1 MLSVMIFSI
10 LLVNLETP
18 IYTAKLMGKGSAN
31 KLVDRILGYS
41 DLEYKQM
48 YNSYYNNGNYAKA
61 MYFELIRDKKYNQ
74 LNLVEFG
81 NAVFGRKSKTYKS
94 PITAEQE
101 SEILNQYQQT
111 GFIGVF
117 ENMNKVDGLKQILQ
131 KTAHKIHE
139 ANPDRSIYDA
149 YKTANQQIF
158 GKYMIFDSKPLN
170 FILPKK
176 MMDEYG
182 LGTDQVRAWI
192 PMFVREIAQS
202 GEKITFVPYDT
213 MQSKDNT
220 DYYEEIDTWI
230 QEKRIGVTLK
240 SARGKTRFQLI
251 TDPEGKGWNAGIIH
265 IDPYGNTK
273 VLGTLFADNKVI
285 HKHWEEIVKG
295 MVEVVIYNYLKRLDA
310 NDDYT
315 WEDIEKMKIVDKTPN
330 SIFKDFI
337 DLIGWKYE
345 YSAPSKIEYNLV
357 ILPLIKKYRNSGL
370 TVQQAAREEI
380 KNFQTGRQLMK

>member
-1 MLSVMIFSI
+1 
-10 LLVNLETP
+10 
-18 IYTAKLMGKGSAN
+18 
-31 KLVDRILGYS
+31 
-41 DLEYKQM
+41 
-48 YNSYYNNGNYAKA
+48 
-61 MYFELIRDKKYNQ
+61 
-74 LNLVEFG
+74 
-81 NAVFGRKSKTYKS
+81 
-94 PITAEQE
+94 
-101 SEILNQYQQT
+101 
-111 GFIGVF
+111 
-117 ENMNKVDGLKQILQ
+117 
-131 KTAHKIHE
+131 
-139 ANPDRSIYDA
+139 
-149 YKTANQQIF
+149 
-158 GKYMIFDSKPLN
+158 
-170 FILPKK
+170 
-176 MMDEYG
+176 
-182 LGTDQVRAWI
+182 
-192 PMFVREIAQS
+192 MFVREIAQS

-230 QEKRIGVTLK
+230 QEKKIGVTLK
-240 SARGKTRFQLI
+240 SARGKTHFQLI

-310 NDDYT
+310 NHDYT
-315 WEDIEKMKIVDKTPN
+315 WEDIEKMKIVDKIPN

-337 DLIGWKYE
+337 DLMGWKNE

>member
-131 KTAHKIHE
+131 STAHKIHE

-149 YKTANQQIF
+149 YKTANEQIF

-170 FILPKK
+170 LILPKK

-230 QEKRIGVTLK
+230 QEKKIGVTLK

-310 NDDYT
+310 NHDYT

-337 DLIGWKYE
+337 DLMGWKNE

>member
-1 MLSVMIFSI
+1 MIFSI

-131 KTAHKIHE
+131 STAHKIHE

-149 YKTANQQIF
+149 YKTANEQIF

-380 KNFQTGRQLMK
+380 KNSQTGRQLMK

>member
-131 KTAHKIHE
+131 STAHKIHE

-149 YKTANQQIF
+149 YKTANEQIF

-170 FILPKK
+170 LILPKK

-310 NDDYT
+310 NHDYT

>member
-131 KTAHKIHE
+131 STAHKIHE

-149 YKTANQQIF
+149 YKTANEQIF

-170 FILPKK
+170 LILPKK

-370 TVQQAAREEI
+370 TVQQAVREEI
-380 KNFQTGRQLMK
+380 KNSQTGRQLMK

>member
-131 KTAHKIHE
+131 STAHKIHE

-149 YKTANQQIF
+149 YKTANEQIF

-170 FILPKK
+170 LILPKK

-230 QEKRIGVTLK
+230 QEKKIGVTLK

-310 NDDYT
+310 NHDYT

-337 DLIGWKYE
+337 DLMGWKNE

-370 TVQQAAREEI
+370 TVQQAVREEI
-380 KNFQTGRQLMK
+380 KNSQTGRQLMK

>member
-1 MLSVMIFSI
+1 MIFSI

-131 KTAHKIHE
+131 STAHKIHE

-149 YKTANQQIF
+149 YKTANEQIF

-170 FILPKK
+170 LILPKK

-310 NDDYT
+310 NHDYT

-337 DLIGWKYE
+337 DLMGWKNE

>member
-149 YKTANQQIF
+149 Y
-158 GKYMIFDSKPLN
+158 
-170 FILPKK
+170 
-176 MMDEYG
+176 
-182 LGTDQVRAWI
+182 
-192 PMFVREIAQS
+192 
-202 GEKITFVPYDT
+202 
-213 MQSKDNT
+213 
-220 DYYEEIDTWI
+220 
-230 QEKRIGVTLK
+230 
-240 SARGKTRFQLI
+240 
-251 TDPEGKGWNAGIIH
+251 
-265 IDPYGNTK
+265 
-273 VLGTLFADNKVI
+273 
-285 HKHWEEIVKG
+285 
-295 MVEVVIYNYLKRLDA
+295 
-310 NDDYT
+310 
-315 WEDIEKMKIVDKTPN
+315 
-330 SIFKDFI
+330 
-337 DLIGWKYE
+337 
-345 YSAPSKIEYNLV
+345 
-357 ILPLIKKYRNSGL
+357 
-370 TVQQAAREEI
+370 
-380 KNFQTGRQLMK
+380 

>member
-1 MLSVMIFSI
+1 MIFSI

-131 KTAHKIHE
+131 STAHKIHE

-149 YKTANQQIF
+149 YKTANEQIF

-230 QEKRIGVTLK
+230 QEKKIGVTLK

-310 NDDYT
+310 NHDYT

-337 DLIGWKYE
+337 DLMGWKNE

-370 TVQQAAREEI
+370 TVQQAVREEI
-380 KNFQTGRQLMK
+380 KNSQTGRQLMK

>member
-31 KLVDRILGYS
+31 KLVDLILGFT
-41 DLEYKQM
+41 DRQYKQM
-48 YNSYYNNGNYAKA
+48 YDHHYENEDYDKA
-61 MYFELIRDKKYNQ
+61 MYYELIRDKKYSQ
-74 LNLVEFG
+74 LNLEEVG
-81 NAVFGRKSKTYKS
+81 NAVFGRKSKTYRS
-94 PITAEQE
+94 TITAEQE

-131 KTAHKIHE
+131 STAHKIHE

-149 YKTANQQIF
+149 YKTANEQIF

-170 FILPKK
+170 LILPKK

-310 NDDYT
+310 NHDYT

-370 TVQQAAREEI
+370 TVQQAVREEI
-380 KNFQTGRQLMK
+380 KNSQTGRQLMK

>member
-31 KLVDRILGYS
+31 KLVDLILGFT
-41 DLEYKQM
+41 DRQYKQM
-48 YNSYYNNGNYAKA
+48 YDHHYENEDYDKA
-61 MYFELIRDKKYNQ
+61 MYYELIRDKKYSQ
-74 LNLVEFG
+74 LNLEEVG
-81 NAVFGRKSKTYKS
+81 NAVFGRKSKTYRS
-94 PITAEQE
+94 TITAEQE

-131 KTAHKIHE
+131 STAHKIHE

-149 YKTANQQIF
+149 YKTANEQIF

-170 FILPKK
+170 LILPKK

>member
-31 KLVDRILGYS
+31 KLVDLILGFT
-41 DLEYKQM
+41 DRQYKQM
-48 YNSYYNNGNYAKA
+48 YDHHYENEDYDKA
-61 MYFELIRDKKYNQ
+61 MYYELIRDKKYSQ
-74 LNLVEFG
+74 LNLEEVG
-81 NAVFGRKSKTYKS
+81 NAVFGRKSKTYRS
-94 PITAEQE
+94 TITAEQE

-230 QEKRIGVTLK
+230 QEKKIGVTLK

-265 IDPYGNTK
+265 IDPNGNTK
-273 VLGTLFADNKVI
+273 IIGALFADNKLFI
-285 HKHWEEIVKG
+285 
-295 MVEVVIYNYLKRLDA
+295 
-310 NDDYT
+310 
-315 WEDIEKMKIVDKTPN
+315 KI
-330 SIFKDFI
+330 
-337 DLIGWKYE
+337 G
-345 YSAPSKIEYNLV
+345 
-357 ILPLIKKYRNSGL
+357 KKL
-370 TVQQAAREEI
+370 
-380 KNFQTGRQLMK
+380 

>member
-1 MLSVMIFSI
+1 MIFSI

-61 MYFELIRDKKYNQ
+61 MYYELIRDKKYNQ

-131 KTAHKIHE
+131 STAHKIHE

-149 YKTANQQIF
+149 YKTANEQIF

-170 FILPKK
+170 LILPKK

-230 QEKRIGVTLK
+230 QEKKIGVTLK

-370 TVQQAAREEI
+370 TVQQAVREEI
-380 KNFQTGRQLMK
+380 KNSQTGRQLMK

>member
-131 KTAHKIHE
+131 STAHKIHE

-149 YKTANQQIF
+149 YKTANEQIF

-170 FILPKK
+170 LILPKK

-230 QEKRIGVTLK
+230 QEKKIGVTLK

-310 NDDYT
+310 NHDYT

>member
-131 KTAHKIHE
+131 STAHKIHE

-149 YKTANQQIF
+149 YKTANEQIF

-170 FILPKK
+170 LILPKK

-310 NDDYT
+310 NHDYT
-315 WEDIEKMKIVDKTPN
+315 WEDIEKMKIVDKIPN

-337 DLIGWKYE
+337 DLMGWKNE

>member
-1 MLSVMIFSI
+1 MIFSI

-31 KLVDRILGYS
+31 KLVDLILGFT
-41 DLEYKQM
+41 DRQYKQM
-48 YNSYYNNGNYAKA
+48 YDHHYENEDYDKA
-61 MYFELIRDKKYNQ
+61 MYYELIRDKKYSQ
-74 LNLVEFG
+74 LNLEEVG
-81 NAVFGRKSKTYKS
+81 NAVFGRKSKTYRS
-94 PITAEQE
+94 TITAEQE

-251 TDPEGKGWNAGIIH
+251 TDPEGKG
-265 IDPYGNTK
+265 
-273 VLGTLFADNKVI
+273 L
-285 HKHWEEIVKG
+285 EC
-295 MVEVVIYNYLKRLDA
+295 R
-310 NDDYT
+310 DY
-315 WEDIEKMKIVDKTPN
+315 
-330 SIFKDFI
+330 S
-337 DLIGWKYE
+337 Y
-345 YSAPSKIEYNLV
+345 
-357 ILPLIKKYRNSGL
+357 
-370 TVQQAAREEI
+370 
-380 KNFQTGRQLMK
+380 

>member
-131 KTAHKIHE
+131 STAHKIHE

-149 YKTANQQIF
+149 YKTANEQIF

-170 FILPKK
+170 LILPKK

-310 NDDYT
+310 NHDYT

-337 DLIGWKYE
+337 DLMGWKNE

-370 TVQQAAREEI
+370 TVQQAVREEI
-380 KNFQTGRQLMK
+380 KNSQTGRQLMK

>member
-1 MLSVMIFSI
+1 
-10 LLVNLETP
+10 
-18 IYTAKLMGKGSAN
+18 MGKGSAN
-31 KLVDRILGYS
+31 KLVDLILGFT
-41 DLEYKQM
+41 DRQYKQM
-48 YNSYYNNGNYAKA
+48 YDHHYENEDYDKA
-61 MYFELIRDKKYNQ
+61 MYYELIRDKKYSQ
-74 LNLVEFG
+74 LNLEEVG
-81 NAVFGRKSKTYKS
+81 NAVFGRKSKTYRS
-94 PITAEQE
+94 TITAEQE

-131 KTAHKIHE
+131 STAHKIHE

-149 YKTANQQIF
+149 YKTANEQIF

-170 FILPKK
+170 LILPKK

-265 IDPYGNTK
+265 IDPNGNTK
-273 VLGTLFADNKVI
+273 IIGALFADNKLFI
-285 HKHWEEIVKG
+285 
-295 MVEVVIYNYLKRLDA
+295 
-310 NDDYT
+310 
-315 WEDIEKMKIVDKTPN
+315 KI
-330 SIFKDFI
+330 
-337 DLIGWKYE
+337 G
-345 YSAPSKIEYNLV
+345 
-357 ILPLIKKYRNSGL
+357 KKL
-370 TVQQAAREEI
+370 
-380 KNFQTGRQLMK
+380 

>member
-1 MLSVMIFSI
+1 MIFSI

-131 KTAHKIHE
+131 STAHKIHE

-149 YKTANQQIF
+149 YKTANEQIF

-170 FILPKK
+170 LILPKK

-230 QEKRIGVTLK
+230 QEKKIGVTLK

-370 TVQQAAREEI
+370 TVQQAVREEI
-380 KNFQTGRQLMK
+380 KNSQTGRQLMK

>member
-1 MLSVMIFSI
+1 MIFSI

-131 KTAHKIHE
+131 STAHKIHE

-149 YKTANQQIF
+149 YKTANEQIF

-265 IDPYGNTK
+265 IDPNGNTK
-273 VLGTLFADNKVI
+273 IIGALFADNKVI
-285 HKHWEEIVKG
+285 HKNWEEIVKG

-310 NDDYT
+310 NHDYT

-337 DLIGWKYE
+337 DLMGWKNE

-370 TVQQAAREEI
+370 TVQQAVREEI
-380 KNFQTGRQLMK
+380 KNSQTGRQLMK

>member
-131 KTAHKIHE
+131 STAHKIHE

-149 YKTANQQIF
+149 YKTANEQIF

-170 FILPKK
+170 LILPKK